1 MVYRTRK
8 IIKYEDLNPKGT
20 LFGGQLLKWIDEEA
34 SVYAICQIG
43 DRLVVT
49 KAMSKIDFQSSPKL
63 GDIIEIGMDLVKI
76 GNTSITF
83 KCNVRN
89 KDTKM
94 DIITVDEI
102 VFVRIDESGKPTP
115 IYKEENRLFET
126 EDIINAI
133 FSKDL

>member
-49 KAMSKIDFQSSPKL
+49 KAMSRIDFQSSPKL

-76 GNTSITF
+76 GNTSITL

-102 VFVRIDESGKPTP
+102 VFVRVDKSGKPTP
-115 IYKEENRLFET
+115 ISKEQNLGYQSNPK
-126 EDIINAI
+126 IKAPLSN
-133 FSKDL
+133 

>member
-1 MVYRTRK
+1 VAQDLVMVYKTRK

-43 DRLVVT
+43 DRMVVT
-49 KAMSKIDFQSSPKL
+49 KAMSKIDFKSSPKL

-89 KDTKM
+89 KDTKE

-102 VFVRIDESGKPTP
+102 VFVRVNELGKPTP
-115 IYKEENRLFET
+115 ITKYE
-126 EDIINAI
+126 
-133 FSKDL
+133 

>member
-1 MVYRTRK
+1 MAKDLVMVYRTRK

-49 KAMSKIDFQSSPKL
+49 KAMSKIDFKSSPKL
-63 GDIIEIGMDLVKI
+63 GDLIEIGMDLVRI

-89 KDTKM
+89 KDTKE

-102 VFVRIDESGKPTP
+102 VFVRVNEFGKPTP
-115 IYKEENRLFET
+115 IKKNE
-126 EDIINAI
+126 
-133 FSKDL
+133 

>member
-102 VFVRIDESGKPTP
+102 VFVRVDKSGKPTP
-115 IYKEENRLFET
+115 ISKEQNRLFDT
-126 EDIINAI
+126 EDIIESI

>member
-1 MVYRTRK
+1 VAQDLVMVYRTRK

-43 DRLVVT
+43 DRMVVT
-49 KAMSKIDFQSSPKL
+49 KAMSKIDFKSSPKL

-89 KDTKM
+89 KDTKE

-102 VFVRIDESGKPTP
+102 VFVRVNEFGKPTP
-115 IYKEENRLFET
+115 ITKYE
-126 EDIINAI
+126 
-133 FSKDL
+133 

>member
-1 MVYRTRK
+1 MAQDLVMVYKTRK

-43 DRLVVT
+43 DRMVVT
-49 KAMSKIDFQSSPKL
+49 KAMSKIDFKSSPKL

-89 KDTKM
+89 KDTKE

-102 VFVRIDESGKPTP
+102 VFVRVNEFGKPTP
-115 IYKEENRLFET
+115 ITKYE
-126 EDIINAI
+126 
-133 FSKDL
+133 